1 MNPGKLLIVG
11 AALIGA
17 QHAWS
22 VHQRSRLEHQTL
34 AGANA
39 NGFIDVLMPDGA
51 PPHTV
56 LVFAP
61 LNCPSD
67 GAKRADAMAERLTAL
82 GIPNIRTSQY
92 QASGL
97 RAGQKELMEH
107 TNVVMSGTIPVVI
120 IDGMGKS
127 NPSMDEIASEYRR
140 NL

>member
-22 VHQRSRLEHQTL
+22 VHQRYRLEHQTL

>member
-1 MNPGKLLIVG
+1 MNLGKVLIIG

-17 QHAWS
+17 QQAWS
-22 VHQRSRLEHQTL
+22 VHQRSRLERQML
-34 AGANA
+34 AGANS
-39 NGFIDVLMPDGA
+39 NGFIDVVMPDGA
-51 PPHTV
+51 PLHTV

-97 RAGQKELMEH
+97 RPDQRELMEH

-120 IDGMGKS
+120 IDGKGKS
-127 NPSMDEIASEYRR
+127 NPSLDEIASEYRR
-140 NL
+140 EL

>member
-1 MNPGKLLIVG
+1 
-11 AALIGA
+11 
-17 QHAWS
+17 
-22 VHQRSRLEHQTL
+22 
-34 AGANA
+34 
-39 NGFIDVLMPDGA
+39 
-51 PPHTV
+51 V